1 MAIKISTAQSPLIKS
16 EKFKEAVICI
26 FCQDLK
32 RKSSQIVI
40 EVSPKAITNTV
51 SRFGCIL
58 LVVSCSSTDDAAFD
72 SNLKSCSVSA
82 CLPVCGA
89 YAPFPVCFIMN
100 SVFTEYS
107 GN

>member
-1 MAIKISTAQSPLIKS
+1 M
-16 EKFKEAVICI
+16 CI

-40 EVSPKAITNTV
+40 EVSPKAITIIV
-51 SRFGCIL
+51 SRLGCIL
-58 LVVSCSSTDDAAFD
+58 LAVSCSLTDDAAFN
-72 SNLKSCSVSA
+72 SNLKPCSVPA
-82 CLPVCGA
+82 CLPLCGA
-89 YAPFPVCFIMN
+89 YEPFPVCLIMN